1 MLYKLNIT
9 RFRPIKE
16 RNELCSFFSFIRGLD
31 QSTRGEQAAKTGIDM
46 KRSGV
51 WINRVEKRKKLVLTI

>member
-1 MLYKLNIT
+1 
-9 RFRPIKE
+9 
-16 RNELCSFFSFIRGLD
+16 LD
-31 QSTRGEQAAKTGIDM
+31 QSTRGEQAAKPGIDM

>member
-1 MLYKLNIT
+1 MFLLLLHKRIGSKYI
-9 RFRPIKE
+9 
-16 RNELCSFFSFIRGLD
+16 SFIRGLD
-31 QSTRGEQAAKTGIDM
+31 QSTRGEQAAKPGIDM